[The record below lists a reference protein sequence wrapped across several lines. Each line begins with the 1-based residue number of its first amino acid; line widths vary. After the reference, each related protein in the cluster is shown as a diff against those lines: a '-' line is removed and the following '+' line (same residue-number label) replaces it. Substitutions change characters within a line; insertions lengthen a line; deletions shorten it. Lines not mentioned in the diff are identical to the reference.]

1 MEVTHCLPGQQQ
13 TVRVMDQPLFDIG
26 IVSAYRFADD
36 GTAARLEVAGLDL
49 TNLET
54 ALAESGG
61 WLWLHFN
68 LANLRCH
75 EWIAHRAP
83 LSDVSRE
90 TLLDPD
96 EHIRLDIFGDEIA
109 GVLPDLHQE
118 FMTEGDDLVRLHFAL
133 SSRVMVTT
141 RRKPLRAIELTRRAI
156 EAGRRFP
163 TPVSFLDAICD
174 QFADVIG
181 RFSAGLGDELDIV
194 ENHVLH
200 DEVEDERLRLGRVRL
215 QAIRT
220 RRQLSQIRALFHRIE
235 MREDLDAQPV
245 AQAMRALAQKFDAL
259 DYEFSALY
267 ERARLLQDEIAGRM
281 TAITNKRLFTLSV
294 LTACMLP
301 STLVTGFF
309 GMNTKDM
316 PFQNGDG
323 GTWYAALLVVAAGA
337 LTWWVLKRTKAL

>member
-1 MEVTHCLPGQQQ
+1 
-13 TVRVMDQPLFDIG
+13 MDQALADIG

-36 GTAARLEVAGLDL
+36 GSATRTDVANLDA
-49 TNLET
+49 E
-54 ALAESGG
+54 LADPRG

-68 LANLRCH
+68 LSNRRCH
-75 EWIAHRAP
+75 DWLAKTAP
-83 LSDVSRE
+83 LSDVARE
-90 TLLDPD
+90 TLLDAD
-96 EHIRLDIFGDEIA
+96 EHIRLDIFGEEII

-118 FMTEGDDLVRLHFAL
+118 FMEEGDDLVRLQFSI
-133 SSRVMVTT
+133 SSKLMITA

-156 EAGRRFP
+156 DGGRKFP
-163 TPVSFLDAICD
+163 TPVSLFDTIID

-181 RFSAGLGDELDIV
+181 RYSAGLGDELDIV

-200 DEVEDERLRLGRVRL
+200 DEIDDERLRLGRVRL

-220 RRQLSQIRALFHRIE
+220 QRQLSQIRALFHRME
-235 MREDLDAQPV
+235 MREDIESESLKS
-245 AQAMRALAQKFDAL
+245 AMRKLAQKFDAL
-259 DYEFSALY
+259 DYEFSAIY

-281 TAITNKRLFTLSV
+281 TAITNRRLFTLSI

-316 PFQNGDG
+316 PFQADDG
-323 GTWYAALLVVAAGA
+323 GTWYALMAVIAAGA
-337 LTWWVLKRTKAL
+337 LTWWLLRRTKAL

>member
-1 MEVTHCLPGQQQ
+1 
-13 TVRVMDQPLFDIG
+13 MDQALSDIG
-26 IVSAYRFADD
+26 IISAYRFADD
-36 GTAARLEVAGLDL
+36 GSGVKIDIANLDA
-49 TNLET
+49 E
-54 ALAESGG
+54 LADPRG

-68 LANLRCH
+68 LANRRCH
-75 EWIAHRAP
+75 DWLATKVP
-83 LSDVSRE
+83 LSDVARE

-96 EHIRLDIFGDEIA
+96 EHIRLDIFDEEIA
-109 GVLPDLHQE
+109 AVLPDLHQE
-118 FMTEGDDLVRLHFAL
+118 FLQEGDDLVRVHFAISPKL
-133 SSRVMVTT
+133 VVTA

-156 EAGRRFP
+156 DMGRRFP
-163 TPVSFLDAICD
+163 TPVSLFDAIVD
-174 QFADVIG
+174 QFADVID
-181 RFSAGLGDELDIV
+181 RYSAGLGDELDTV

-200 DEVEDERLRLGRVRL
+200 DEIDEQRMKLGRIRL

-220 RRQLSQIRALFHRIE
+220 RRQLSQIRALFHRAE
-235 MREDLDAQPV
+235 TREDIESEALLG
-245 AQAMRALAQKFDAL
+245 AMRKLAQKFDAL

-281 TAITNKRLFTLSV
+281 TEITNQRLFTLSV

-323 GTWYAALLVVAAGA
+323 GTWYALLFVVLAGG
-337 LTWWVLKRTKAL
+337 LTWWLLRRTKAL

>member
-1 MEVTHCLPGQQQ
+1 MTH
-13 TVRVMDQPLFDIG
+13 PLSDIG

-36 GTAARLEVAGLDL
+36 GSAAKLEIAGLDIA
-49 TNLET
+49 NLDA
-54 ALAESGG
+54 ALAATGG

-68 LANLRCH
+68 LANRQCH
-75 EWIAHRAP
+75 DWIAARAP
-83 LSDVSRE
+83 LSQVARE

-118 FMTEGDDLVRLHFAL
+118 FMQEGDDLVRMHFAL
-133 SSRVMVTT
+133 SSRLMITA

-163 TPVSFLDAICD
+163 TPVSFLDAIAD

-235 MREDLDAQPV
+235 MREDIDAKPV

-281 TAITNKRLFTLSV
+281 TAITNRRLFTLSV
-294 LTACMLP
+294 LTACLLP

-323 GTWYAALLVVAAGA
+323 GTWYAALLVIAAGA
-337 LTWWVLKRTKAL
+337 ATWWLLKRTKAL

>member
-1 MEVTHCLPGQQQ
+1 
-13 TVRVMDQPLFDIG
+13 MDQALSDIG
-26 IVSAYRFADD
+26 IISAYRFAGD
-36 GTAARLEVAGLDL
+36 GSATRLDIANLDA
-49 TNLET
+49 E
-54 ALAESGG
+54 LADPSG
-61 WLWLHFN
+61 WLWLHFS
-68 LANLRCH
+68 LANRRCH
-75 EWIAHRAP
+75 DWLADKAP
-83 LSDVSRE
+83 LSDVARE

-118 FMTEGDDLVRLHFAL
+118 FMQEGDDLVRVHFAI
-133 SSRVMVTT
+133 SSRLMITA

-156 EAGRRFP
+156 DMGRKFP
-163 TPVSFLDAICD
+163 TPVSLFDAIAD

-181 RFSAGLGDELDIV
+181 RYSATLGDELDVV

-200 DEVEDERLRLGRVRL
+200 DEIDDERMRLGRVRL

-220 RRQLSQIRALFHRIE
+220 RRQLSQIRALFHRLE
-235 MREDLDAQPV
+235 MREDVESEALLS
-245 AQAMRALAQKFDAL
+245 AMRKLAQKFDAL

-281 TAITNKRLFTLSV
+281 TAITNRRLFTLSV

-309 GMNTKDM
+309 GMNTRDM
-316 PFQNGDG
+316 PFQDGSG
-323 GTWYAALLVVAAGA
+323 GTWYALLLVIAAGA
-337 LTWWVLKRTKAL
+337 LTWWLLRRTKAL